1 MKDTILAILILSLVF
16 ACVISMMWLEGS
28 AKSAYLME
36 TKGIDLPWHSTV
48 LMERDAVYRRPPAE
62 NH

>member
-1 MKDTILAILILSLVF
+1 
-16 ACVISMMWLEGS
+16 MMWLEGS

-48 LMERDAVYRRPPAE
+48 LMERDAVYPKPPPE
-62 NH
+62 NVEGMHR